1 MSDYRFTNG
10 AEAARSHVADRHA
23 SNVYL
28 VRVGL
33 RITPASTKAHFRQ
46 HEVI

>member
-1 MSDYRFTNG
+1 MSDYRFTNE
-10 AEAARSHVADRHA
+10 AETARSHVADRHA
-23 SNVYL
+23 SNINL

-33 RITPASTKAHFRQ
+33 RITSASTKAHFRQ